1 MSTRRFQLAEY
12 PWLSLLIVILAEAIG
27 QVLFGVLII
36 GLFRRPG
43 DAPATQFAVALL
55 GHIAVLLILVPFVLR
70 LPGGT
75 RSFRAYVDTIR
86 LSKVQ
91 PFFQLLL
98 LGLSCYL
105 ILALCQASGVL
116 VYRATQGQP
125 IMGAFVRSILNLSG
139 DLPPQ
144 SSSWLVSLPS
154 ALEEVALRGVILS
167 LFLTR
172 YPRPTSVV
180 IAALSFGATH
190 LLNLASGRELV
201 WVLGQVVWA
210 SILGLFYGVL
220 VLKSGSLWPAMLVH
234 YLSNLFVGSL
244 TSYLQAS
251 ASIQTQALY
260 GVMFSFGFVPTTL
273 MILWVIGFT
282 AVWPI
287 VGEKVRKSEAV
298 AQ

>member
-1 MSTRRFQLAEY
+1 MSTVRFQLVEH
-12 PWLSLLIVILAEAIG
+12 PWLSLLIVILAEIIG

-43 DAPATQFAVALL
+43 DAPTTQFAVALL
-55 GHIAVLLILVPFVLR
+55 GHIAVLFVLVPFVLR

-75 RSFRAYVDTIR
+75 RSFSTYLDAIR

-91 PFFQLLL
+91 PFLQLLL

-105 ILALCQASGVL
+105 ILALCQAAGVL

-125 IMGAFVRSILNLSG
+125 ITGAFVRSILNLSG
-139 DLPPQ
+139 DLPPR

-154 ALEEVALRGVILS
+154 ALEEVAFRGVILS

-172 YPRPTSVV
+172 YPKPASLV
-180 IAALSFGATH
+180 IAALSFGVTH
-190 LLNLASGRELV
+190 LGNLASGRELA
-201 WVLGQVVWA
+201 WVLGQVLWA
-210 SILGLFYGVL
+210 SILGLFYGVV

-251 ASIQTQALY
+251 ASVQTQAVY
-260 GVMFSFGFVPTTL
+260 GALFSFGLVPTTL
-273 MILWVIGFT
+273 MILWVIAFT

-287 VGEKVRKSEAV
+287 AR
-298 AQ
+298 